1 MLSRNMMTL
10 AAILLGSLTMAVA
23 SVDDAIMLYET
34 GDIPGAIVALESLVG
49 LPDLS
54 YDEQLRAWDR
64 LGSAYYAMGD
74 VDRAGWAYLELL
86 KLDVHYD
93 LNPLANPRLRDLLGQ
108 VRDSSMATAMVT
120 TAPEGALI
128 TLDNELLGV
137 TPMSLDGLLGGQQY
151 DISVYSNGYQAES
164 LVLIAQAGQL
174 HDVSFT
180 LVPVPETVQ
189 VAVQTDTTQVVEPSG
204 GASDISTILGT
215 SQQVAASGQG
225 NTDAQSQ
232 VSTSDLVNIL
242 TSGGGF
248 DMAALASSGAL
259 SSQRATS
266 GGIAG
271 AERVAGSIDTT
282 GQAPSMAQTDLQSL
296 MIFSDPTSSTGDS
309 ADGGTIPGS
318 SRSSEEIME
327 VLAEKRGSVTF
338 IYNKHLRNDP
348 MLMGTVVVEM
358 VIEPSGRVSH
368 VDIAQ
373 SNTYN
378 PAFELE
384 LARTIETW
392 RFGAVDENE
401 GSLTVQYP
409 FTFSQ

>member
-1 MLSRNMMTL
+1 MVSRNMMTI
-10 AAILLGSLTMAVA
+10 AAILLGSITMAVA
-23 SVDDAIMLYET
+23 SVDDAIMLYEN

-74 VDRAGWAYLELL
+74 VDRAGLAYLELL

-93 LNPLANPRLRDLLGQ
+93 LNPLANPRLRDLLGR

-164 LVLIAQAGQL
+164 LVLVAQAGQL

-180 LVPVPETVQ
+180 LVPETVQ
-189 VAVQTDTTQVVEPSG
+189 VAVQTDTTRAVELSG
-204 GASDISTILGT
+204 GTPDISTILGT

-225 NTDAQSQ
+225 STDAQSQ

-259 SSQRATS
+259 SSQRAAS

-271 AERVAGSIDTT
+271 AERVAGSIDIT
-282 GQAPSMAQTDLQSL
+282 GQAPSMAQTELQSL
-296 MIFSDPTSSTGDS
+296 MIFSDPSSTVGDS
-309 ADGGTIPGS
+309 AGGGTIPGS

-327 VLAEKRGSVTF
+327 VLTEKRSSVTF

-368 VDIAQ
+368 VNIAQ

>member
-1 MLSRNMMTL
+1 MNLMFLL
-10 AAILLGSLTMAVA
+10 ASVVSVA
-23 SVDDAIMLYET
+23 GSVDDAIMLYET
-34 GDIPGAIVALESLVG
+34 GDIPGAITALEGLVG

-64 LGSAYYAMGD
+64 LGSAYFAMGD
-74 VDRAGWAYLELL
+74 VNKASWAYLELL

-120 TAPEGALI
+120 TSPEGALI
-128 TLDNELLGV
+128 TLDDELLGV
-137 TPMSLDGLLGGQQY
+137 TPMTLDGLLGGEEY
-151 DISVYSNGYQAES
+151 DISVYSNGYQS
-164 LVLIAQAGQL
+164 QSMVLVARAGEMQ
-174 HDVSFT
+174 DVSFN
-180 LVPVPETVQ
+180 LIPVQETIQ
-189 VAVQTDTTQVVEPSG
+189 VAVQPDTSTTAVDT
-204 GASDISTILGT
+204 GAPDITEILGT

-225 NTDAQSQ
+225 GPDGQTE
-232 VSTSDLVNIL
+232 VSTADLVNIL

-259 SSQRATS
+259 SSQRTPS

-271 AERVAGSIDTT
+271 AERVIGEVDTT
-282 GQAPSMAQTDLQSL
+282 AQAPSMAEPDLQSL
-296 MIFSDPTSSTGDS
+296 MVFSDASSMFGESASGGD
-309 ADGGTIPGS
+309 IPGS
-318 SRSSEEIME
+318 SRTSEEIMG
-327 VLAEKRGSVTF
+327 VLAEKRSSVTF

-348 MLMGTVVVEM
+348 MLMGTVTVEM
-358 VIEPSGRVSH
+358 VIEPSGRVSR
-368 VDIAQ
+368 VNIIN

-401 GSLTVQYP
+401 GALTVQYP